1 MLIFSQAVGDRKGAV
16 FGGLVEAPL
25 RPTNKKYQ
33 VDTNLLIHIDS
44 NFFCVVLAFKF
55 EQGSNSTFVFTNTP
69 GHPVIFRPT
78 GISFSAF

>member
-33 VDTNLLIHIDS
+33 VYTNLLIHIDS
-44 NFFCVVLAFKF
+44 NFFCVVLTFKF